1 MRRWEDN
8 RVLADTKLG
17 KQCEE
22 LFGAPYCTVHRADLH
37 RGLLKLLPKG
47 VVNLGFRCITVEELP
62 CGVRLHFA
70 DGTSTMAHAVVGA
83 DGIHSTIR
91 NSLIIDEPRFSGQ
104 TIYRGL
110 VPAERLPFLLN
121 EPKVIL
127 WLGPDQ
133 HCICYPVSGGK
144 LVSFAATVPVDN
156 WCTES
161 SSAEGRVEDLAAA
174 YSGWHDQ
181 VRQIIDAA
189 DMVSRWALH
198 DRDTIERWSSQRVTI
213 AGDAAHPMLPF
224 MAQGAN
230 QAIED
235 VVALA
240 TCLRTAQPGG
250 LPAALQRYE
259 EIRKTRT
266 AEVHQ
271 MSRNKGET
279 FHLAD
284 GNQQQQRDAAIADA
298 YDLRN
303 QGWLYAYD
311 AELAAV
317 L

>member
-1 MRRWEDN
+1 
-8 RVLADTKLG
+8 
-17 KQCEE
+17 
-22 LFGAPYCTVHRADLH
+22 
-37 RGLLKLLPKG
+37 
-47 VVNLGFRCITVEELP
+47 
-62 CGVRLHFA
+62 
-70 DGTSTMAHAVVGA
+70 
-83 DGIHSTIR
+83 
-91 NSLIIDEPRFSGQ
+91 
-104 TIYRGL
+104 
-110 VPAERLPFLLN
+110 
-121 EPKVIL
+121 
-127 WLGPDQ
+127 
-133 HCICYPVSGGK
+133 
-144 LVSFAATVPVDN
+144 
-156 WCTES
+156 
-161 SSAEGRVEDLAAA
+161 
-174 YSGWHDQ
+174 
-181 VRQIIDAA
+181 
-189 DMVSRWALH
+189 MVSRWALH